1 MARSL
6 CLVSVGG
13 KGPLCESVMGFPWT
27 LQRYIFREMGR
38 TFLLTAITLTCVLG
52 LGGGVMN
59 MIKLGDVTTGQLLRL
74 MCLVVPIAAA
84 LTLPIAALFSAAAT
98 YGRFSADNEFVACRS
113 SGINMHILFLPT
125 VALSLLSA
133 IVTFLLINFVIP
145 RMVRNLNEFV
155 GADIGTLIQR
165 RLSRPRGITLNRRF
179 RIHAEGGSVDPEN
192 ANRITLHGVSFI
204 KTAGEDWA
212 VVGSAQKVQLDFERY
227 GQGYRAAATLFGV
240 SAFDRAQGQFFEQG
254 SQTLYSDQIPLSV
267 PEEIKFL
274 TLGGLF
280 YFRGRPTEWRDVRT
294 AMDNLRMVVGRR
306 LVYDG
311 LWGEWKPD
319 EAQILTDGVVRY
331 EFRSKSHARIPEDG
345 GIELFDVRATE
356 SGRRGDRRYR
366 AKRGLMEVK
375 RGSRIDECRI
385 AVELFDVEVSEG
397 TRQVTRG
404 RKKLAAVP
412 LPKEQVDRIESL
424 SHADL
429 TRLAGEDEAGGPLR
443 IADRKVDEVIAETG
457 RRIVATISE
466 RFAFSISVFV
476 LVILGA
482 ALGIILRGTHA
493 VTAFGVS
500 FIPSLFVIIT
510 IVMGKQMAYN
520 ATTPVLGLLVM
531 WSGIAVVAGLDA
543 WTLTRVLR
551 R

>member
-1 MARSL
+1 
-6 CLVSVGG
+6 
-13 KGPLCESVMGFPWT
+13 MGFPWT

-74 MCLVVPIAAA
+74 MCLVLPIAAA

-98 YGRFSADNEFVACRS
+98 YGRLSADNEFVACRS

-155 GADIGTLIQR
+155 GADIGTLVQR

-179 RIHAEGGSVDPEN
+179 RIHAEGSSVDPEN
-192 ANRITLHGVSFI
+192 PNRITLHDVSFI
-204 KTAGEDWA
+204 KTSGEDWA
-212 VVGSAQKVQLDFERY
+212 VVGSAQKVQLDFERP
-227 GQGYRAAATLFGV
+227 GQGYRAAATLLDIP
-240 SAFDRAQGQFFEQG
+240 ALDRVQGQIVKAG
-254 SQTLYSDQIPLSV
+254 SQTLHSDQIPLSV

-306 LVYDG
+306 LVYDR
-311 LWGEWKPD
+311 LWNEWAPD

-366 AKRGLMEVK
+366 AERGLMEVK

-385 AVELFDVEVSEG
+385 VVELFDVEISEG
-397 TRQVTRG
+397 TRQVMRG

-429 TRLAGEDEAGGPLR
+429 TRIAGEDEAGGPLR